1 MAFEYILK
9 SDIFVSIIFMKI
21 IPDVSIINY
30 SSSKI
35 FRYTRNQI
43 FSDGKIWKGNVASPF
58 EVKHWSWS
66 KKFLLKKL
74 IMSLEVNS
82 LKRK

>member
-30 SSSKI
+30 SSLKI
-35 FRYTRNQI
+35 FRYTGNQI
-43 FSDGKIWKGNVASPF
+43 FSDRKIWKGNGTSHF
-58 EVKHWSWS
+58 DVKHWNWS
-66 KKFLLKKL
+66 KKIFA
-74 IMSLEVNS
+74 
-82 LKRK
+82 